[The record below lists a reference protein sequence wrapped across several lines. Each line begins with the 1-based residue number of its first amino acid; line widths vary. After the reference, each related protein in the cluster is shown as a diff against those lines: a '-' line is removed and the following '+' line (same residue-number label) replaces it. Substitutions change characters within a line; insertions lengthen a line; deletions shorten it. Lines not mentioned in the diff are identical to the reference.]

1 MMASAVDSNLATQ
14 LEVLERALL
23 DPCVRA
29 DRARVCDM
37 LADDFLEVGA
47 SGAVFG
53 KDAVLQALPQEQGVR
68 FDADAMRVC
77 LVTDAVARVNYVA
90 TRTAKDDVR
99 RSPRTSLWRCEADG
113 RWRMV
118 FHQGT
123 PDTGLG
129 SF

>member
-1 MMASAVDSNLATQ
+1 MRTAAVDGGLAAH
-14 LEVLERALL
+14 LVMLERALL
-23 DPCVRA
+23 DPSVRA
-29 DRARVCDM
+29 DGGRVGDM

-53 KDAVLQALPQEQGVR
+53 KHAVRQALPQEQGVR
-68 FDADAMRVC
+68 FDVGAMRVC
-77 LVTDAVARVNYVA
+77 LVADGVARVHYVV
-90 TRTAKDDVR
+90 TRTAGDDVR
-99 RSPRTSLWRCEADG
+99 RSLRTSLWRCEADG
-113 RWRMV
+113 SWRMV